1 MPRLIIHLLPLCLLP
16 VLSQGWAAYTPE
28 ISAGTTVTSE
38 TVDGSQG
45 NQQVYGTLTDSTITG
60 NKAYSYINSG
70 GKTRHITVTDGGT
83 LYSLPGGQTEQTYV
97 TQGGYL
103 QINGSATDTTVDNG
117 GQVYVNAGTSG
128 AEDATQGGFATQT
141 TVGNDGVMINR
152 YGVDEN
158 TVVQSGGEL
167 DTGWD
172 QQYETRDTAIS
183 RNAEIQNGGKQQVT
197 NGGTSENSQ
206 VDAGGTLLVTG
217 TLHYDSVT
225 DTSTDW
231 YYGTAINSA
240 VSGEMQ
246 NLGGM
251 DQDTQ
256 IQSGG
261 AYLLDRGGQSS
272 NLRVEQDGSAQ
283 INQGRLDNFW
293 LAGSMSVSSQA
304 TLTGSGDVENG
315 GELTL
320 SEGAQTSG
328 VDLTL
333 AGDLVLS
340 NWASTAGHSYS
351 LDSLTMDDGSVYFDS
366 ASFATLNLST
376 LSGSGNFY
384 MNTDIAG
391 QQGDMINVSG
401 EANGD
406 FGILIADTG
415 ESPQDNQSLQIVHTG
430 GGDAQFSLL
439 NPDQQVDIGTWEYQL
454 TPDDQGNW
462 SLTPGATPT
471 PTPSTDAVLALA
483 NVAPSIFQTE
493 LSALHNRLDAV
504 RARPHDG
511 EFWMQALS
519 NRFDANRTGS
529 AAYRQTLGGVV
540 LGYDTRMPLRS
551 GALTWGIS
559 GSYSRSDLDLSN
571 DGDGSVDSYSAAL
584 YASYYDRSHVWLDG
598 VLKGN
603 IFNQH
608 LSARMSSGG
617 LADGSYTT
625 PGIGGSLTTG
635 YDFQLSRTTLSPFIG
650 FSGFTA
656 QGDDY
661 RLSNGMQARPGTAK
675 SALAQ
680 AGLRLSQHI
689 AGQRGAEFT
698 PWLKVS
704 LEQEFVHNNEVRVNE
719 DTFNNN
725 CAGVRGSYQLGLN
738 ATLTPQ
744 TRLTASAQYQ
754 KGDGVESPWTG
765 MLGFSHAF

>member
-16 VLSQGWAAYTPE
+16 ILLPGWAAYTSE
-28 ISAGTTVTSE
+28 VSAGTTVSGE
-38 TVDGSQG
+38 TIDGAQG
-45 NQQVYGTLTDSTITG
+45 DQQVYGTLTDSTVTG
-60 NKAYSYINSG
+60 NGSYSDINSG
-70 GKTRHITVTDGGT
+70 GKTERITVTDGGT

-97 TQGGYL
+97 TQGGNL

-117 GQVYVNAGTSG
+117 GQVYINAGVNG

-141 TVGNDGVMINR
+141 TVGNDGVIINR

-158 TVVQSGGEL
+158 TVVQAGGEL
-167 DTGWD
+167 DTGRD

-183 RNAEIQNGGKQQVT
+183 RNAEIQSGGKQQVT
-197 NGGTSENSQ
+197 NGGTSENSL

-231 YYGTAINSA
+231 YYGTAVNSV

-246 NLGGM
+246 NLGGI
-251 DQDTQ
+251 DQGTQ

-261 AYLLDRGGQSS
+261 LYLLDGNGQSS
-272 NLRVEQDGSAQ
+272 NLQVEDGGSAQ
-283 INQGRLDNFW
+283 INQGTLDNFW
-293 LAGSMSVSSQA
+293 LAGSMYINNEA
-304 TLTGSGDVENG
+304 TLTGSGDVESS

-328 VDLTL
+328 ASLTL
-333 AGDLVLS
+333 AGDLVLNNS
-340 NWASTAGHSYS
+340 SSTAGHSYS
-351 LDSLTMDDGSVYFDS
+351 LNSLDINDGSVYFDS
-366 ASFATLNLST
+366 ASFATLNLNT

-401 EANGD
+401 QANGD

-454 TPDDQGNW
+454 TPDDEGNW
-462 SLTPGATPT
+462 SLTPDATPT
-471 PTPSTDAVLALA
+471 PTPSTNAVLALA
-483 NVAPSIFQTE
+483 NVAPTIFQTE
-493 LSALHNRLDAV
+493 IAALHNRLDVV
-504 RARPHDG
+504 RTRPHDG

-519 NRFDANRTGS
+519 NRFDVNRTGS

-540 LGYDTRMPLRS
+540 LGYDTRVPLSS

-584 YASYYDRSHVWLDG
+584 YASYYDRSHFWLDG
-598 VLKGN
+598 VVKGN

-608 LSARMSSGG
+608 LTARMSSGG

-635 YDFQLSRTTLSPFIG
+635 YDFHLSRTTLSPFIG

-689 AGQRGAEFT
+689 VAQRGATFT
-698 PWLKVS
+698 PWIKVS
-704 LEQEFVHNNEVRVNE
+704 LEQEFVHNNEVRVN
-719 DTFNNN
+719 DDAFNNDS
-725 CAGVRGSYQLGLN
+725 AGVRGSYQVGLS
-738 ATLTPQ
+738 ATITPQ
-744 TRLTASAQYQ
+744 TRLTASAQYE

-765 MLGFSHAF
+765 MLGFSHSF